1 MCMQRSAAVD
11 ERLERDISEAL
22 KYVFLHTCD
31 QAGCRKPA
39 SCAAGE
45 IFYDVCST
53 LDGAKTRIEA
63 MMVRSDDLGYDVMDL
78 YEKLMCGYLQLGL
91 LDSRMLKN
99 DGSKP
104 VAGEDFYDD

>member
-1 MCMQRSAAVD
+1 MQRSAAVD
-11 ERLERDISEAL
+11 ERLERDIGEAL

-53 LDGAKTRIEA
+53 LDDAKTHMEA
-63 MMVRSDDLGYDVMDL
+63 VIMCSDDVGYNVMDL
-78 YEKLMCGYLQLGL
+78 YEKLMNGYHRLEL
-91 LDSRMLKN
+91 LDSRMLKK
-99 DGSKP
+99 DRSEP
-104 VAGEDFYDD
+104 MDGEDFYDD